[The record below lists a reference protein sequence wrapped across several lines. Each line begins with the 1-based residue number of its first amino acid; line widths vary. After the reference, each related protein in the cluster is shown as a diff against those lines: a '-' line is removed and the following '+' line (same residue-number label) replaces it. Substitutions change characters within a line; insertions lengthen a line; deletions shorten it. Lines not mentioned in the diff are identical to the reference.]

1 MASLRREEVGAG
13 GPVPWGAFGFLE
25 ATLLDTGAL
34 SALEGAIWSLRAHA
48 VDVLPPVVAAAAS
61 DCLWMAR
68 VAIKM
73 LVRALRVRLHLVTA
87 AGRDCNMEN

>member
-1 MASLRREEVGAG
+1 MDLFPGTRLASWRPLSGTQARSTPLED
-13 GPVPWGAFGFLE
+13 AF
-25 ATLLDTGAL
+25 
-34 SALEGAIWSLRAHA
+34 WSLRAHA